1 MKIQRLPPTT
11 SKLAYLGCT
20 CNFLVKVNQKCQ
32 ITMTYG
38 QKITVLKDCPLNGY
52 YSVFYEVMQLGQHI
66 LSADQYRFV
75 FTVVNP
81 FNLRTKIVR
90 SKLYDILEVQLVNM
104 TDQTIFLQEF
114 ALLGNENGLNNAF
127 SSSFYSK
134 VRQDQKVDWDHPLET
149 EVFKPKSMAIF
160 KGATFVQ
167 SFLTPQN
174 NSESFEKIEMR
185 YISANGELGHLQTPT
200 IPKRITNA
208 VNDIIKFKVLTSR
221 VQPLETVK
229 IQITS
234 FAKMSVMLY
243 PNQNVSL
250 IDTVLELTPN
260 EIRVI
265 ECQIGTNKGFLELG
279 HFTAL
284 QGKGSIGHC
293 IVG

>member
-1 MKIQRLPPTT
+1 
-11 SKLAYLGCT
+11 
-20 CNFLVKVNQKCQ
+20 
-32 ITMTYG
+32 MTYG

-200 IPKRITNA
+200 IPKRITNV